1 MHGSPP
7 GDRSGAP
14 PTSPPIST
22 SPSTPATDASGVA
35 GLRFDNRF
43 VRELP
48 ADPVRDGRVRQVLGA
63 CYSHVHPTPAPA
75 PKLVAAAREVA
86 ASLGLSEADCETP
99 AFVDTFAGNRLLPG
113 MEPYAACY
121 GGHQFG
127 SWAGQLGDG
136 RAITLGEAITPN
148 GERLELQLKGAGRTP
163 YSRQGDGR
171 AVLRSSIREFLC
183 SEAMHHLGVPT
194 TRALSVITSGDQ
206 VMRDILYDGN
216 PRPEPGAVVCRVAPS
231 FLRFGNFEIFAAR
244 RDFDSLRVLADHT
257 IRTHFPELLAQGGA
271 IDNEVYA
278 RWFEEVCR
286 RTATLMVHWM
296 RVGFVHGV
304 MNTDNM
310 SILGLTIDYGPYG
323 WLEGYDPGWT
333 PNITDAGG
341 RRYRYGAQPRVALW
355 NLVQLANALVPLT
368 EDVERFQRALETY
381 AETFEREHLF
391 MMAAK
396 LGLVDAGQPDAR
408 TAGERETDK
417 VLTEDLFDVLTLV
430 ETDMTLFFRALAAL
444 PLADGAGV
452 ALRAPA
458 ALDDAYYV
466 PLAVDAAVRE
476 KTTTWLEHY
485 AARARALPDAERA
498 RRMNAVNPKYVLR
511 NYLAQLAIDDA
522 ERGDFG
528 KVRELLEVLRRPYD
542 EQPTRANYAEK
553 RPDWARNRAGCSML
567 SCSS

>member
-1 MHGSPP
+1 M
-7 GDRSGAP
+7 
-14 PTSPPIST
+14 
-22 SPSTPATDASGVA
+22 

-43 VRELP
+43 VRDLP
-48 ADPVRDGRVRQVLGA
+48 ADPDRENRVRQVMGA
-63 CYSHVHPTPAPA
+63 CHSHVRPTPAPQ
-75 PKLVAAAREVA
+75 PRLVAFSREVA
-86 ASLGLSEADCETP
+86 ASLGLSASDCETP
-99 AFVDTFAGNRLLPG
+99 AFVEVFAGNRLVPG
-113 MEPYAACY
+113 MEPFAACY

-127 SWAGQLGDG
+127 GWAGQLGDG
-136 RAITLGEAITPN
+136 RAITLGEAVVSEQAPAASADGLVSGT
-148 GERLELQLKGAGRTP
+148 RLELQLKGAGRTP

-171 AVLRSSIREFLC
+171 AVLRSSAREFLC

-194 TRALSVITSGDQ
+194 TRALSLITSGDQ

-231 FLRFGNFEIFAAR
+231 FIRFGNFEIFAAR
-244 RDFDSLRVLADHT
+244 RDFATLRRIADHT
-257 IRTHFPELLAQGGA
+257 IRAHFPELLASGGA

-278 RWFEEVCR
+278 RWFEEICR

-396 LGLVDAGQPDAR
+396 LGLVDSAKPDPRSAGD
-408 TAGERETDK
+408 REIDK
-417 VLTEDLFDVLTLV
+417 GITEALFDVFTLV
-430 ETDMTLFFRALAAL
+430 ETDMTLFFRGLAEVSL
-444 PLADGAGV
+444 ERNVEGDGVIESGPLHE
-452 ALRAPA
+452 
-458 ALDDAYYV
+458 AYYV
-466 PLAVDAAVRE
+466 PLAIDAAVRD
-476 KTTTWLEHY
+476 KTNAWLVHY
-485 AARARALPDAERA
+485 AERARAQGLSDSERA

-511 NYLAQLAIDDA
+511 NYLAQLAIEDA
-522 ERGDFG
+522 ERGDFS
-528 KVRELLEVLRRPYD
+528 KVRELLEVLRRPYE
-542 EQPTRANYAEK
+542 EQP
-553 RPDWARNRAGCSML
+553 
-567 SCSS
+567 